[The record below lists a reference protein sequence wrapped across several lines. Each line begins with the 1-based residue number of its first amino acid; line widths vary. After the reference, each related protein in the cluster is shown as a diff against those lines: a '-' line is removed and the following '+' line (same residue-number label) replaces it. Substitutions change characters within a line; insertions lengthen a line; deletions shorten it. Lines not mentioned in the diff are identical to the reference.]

1 MLRAYAL
8 PADLL
13 PAGRSRPPRGPGR
26 GTSARRGRAWSPVI
40 VAVTL
45 DPAVHVSYDTKLIVP
60 GTTHQVGR
68 VRYRAGGRGPAVAR
82 MLHTFGHEVVAAGL
96 AGGTAGE
103 LIRAELA
110 RRGVPTQFT
119 PIAMESRR
127 VVEVTDSSTGTTTS
141 FAEPSPYITTEE
153 LGRLA
158 ADYRGLLDGASAVV
172 LCGGLPDGL
181 PPETYGTFATYA
193 AEAGVPVVLDAG
205 GSALRHGAARRPA
218 LVIPEPSAGDPGQ
231 AAQGARPDEPG
242 DPGAMIASGVGA
254 VATLSGHTVSVLTD
268 EGEWRAWLAEPD
280 WPAGPSPDGTPGGPG
295 LSRDALVAG
304 FVPGVAL
311 HWSWPDSLQH
321 AVSLA
326 ASVDADGK
334 VDLVTYERLL
344 PLVVVEPAPVPSRA

>member
-1 MLRAYAL
+1 
-8 PADLL
+8 
-13 PAGRSRPPRGPGR
+13 
-26 GTSARRGRAWSPVI
+26 VI
-40 VAVTL
+40 VAVSL
-45 DPAVHVSYDTKLIVP
+45 DPSVHVSYDTKRLVP

-127 VVEVTDSSTGTTTS
+127 VVEVTDSCAGTTTS

-158 ADYRGLLDGASAVV
+158 ADYRDLLDGASAVV

-181 PPETYGTFATYA
+181 PPEIYGTFATYA

-205 GSALRHGAARRPA
+205 GRALWHGAGRRPA
-218 LVIPEPSAGDPGQ
+218 LAMPEPRRGADAAADCARLVAAGV
-231 AAQGARPDEPG
+231 AAA
-242 DPGAMIASGVGA
+242 ATMSGE
-254 VATLSGHTVSVLTD
+254 TVSVLTAQ
-268 EGEWRAWLAEPD
+268 GEWRARLAGA
-280 WPAGPSPDGTPGGPG
+280 AGRAPGGQPDGGRPAM
-295 LSRDALVAG
+295 SRDALVAG

-311 HWSWPDSLQH
+311 GWSWPDSLKH

-326 ASVDADGK
+326 AAADQAGG

-344 PLVVVEPAPVPSRA
+344 PQVAIESVIG